1 MLINNYE
8 KLFLW
13 KTNDKI
19 LAFLIKHAQGTRKE
33 RERTVRAMKMAN
45 IRESK
50 RVASSS
56 TSERTNY
63 TTNSNRNRRL
73 KKKEQIFNVAH
84 RRSNQFAVLVPA
96 CVHTLLNFSFF
107 SLHISTVCT
116 SFSTIFSLLY
126 SSHSLFCVHFSLYAS
141 SWVLRIEQWTNC
153 AGLIDAIIAW
163 DTSITRCYI
172 GTCTLRGINTTR
184 IKC

>member
-107 SLHISTVCT
+107 FFTFQRFARLLAPFSPSYIRLTVSFAFT
-116 SFSTIFSLLY
+116 S
-126 SSHSLFCVHFSLYAS
+126 AS
-141 SWVLRIEQWTNC
+141 MHRRE
-153 AGLIDAIIAW
+153 
-163 DTSITRCYI
+163 Y
-172 GTCTLRGINTTR
+172 
-184 IKC
+184 